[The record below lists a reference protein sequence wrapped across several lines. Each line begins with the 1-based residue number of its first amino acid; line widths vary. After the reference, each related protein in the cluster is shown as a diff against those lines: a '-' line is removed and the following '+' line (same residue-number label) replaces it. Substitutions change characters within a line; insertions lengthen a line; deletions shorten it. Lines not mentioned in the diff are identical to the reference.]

1 MKALDYMVHKNR
13 RGLVGESKTG
23 EKEGTRGSNR
33 EGSTKQC
40 MGKHHSEA
48 H

>member
-1 MKALDYMVHKNR
+1 MKALDYMLHKNR
-13 RGLVGESKTG
+13 RGLVGESNTG
-23 EKEGTRGSNR
+23 EKEGRRGAI
-33 EGSTKQC
+33 EKGQQKQC